1 MATPRPSLMD
11 LQSRTNSAASS
22 YRVAPSERMQHFA
35 GDIPP
40 VLSPLDAFAAHS
52 RRLAKELEETR
63 KAGQRRISRLPP
75 HVVTES
81 LTQHQAN
88 RPHYFRSLSAG
99 PSPVG
104 QENEGQGNSPK
115 FAEPT
120 TRPVSEYPQISGVP
134 NPNVGDD
141 KVFATSA
148 ELHQKPNP
156 PNYFG
161 APRAESPD
169 HVDDLSIADASKAA
183 AQHQISRP
191 RPPIPHPNMTLTL
204 APPNAPFARNTNY
217 NRYREPSDDDNTS
230 SNAGSTFSHTRKL
243 SSNSGISLPHS
254 PISALVVPRSPSTNS
269 EMSMPGNA
277 GSRLHLNF
285 SRPMSSTSLQNLRE
299 WPSRQ
304 QSKGSQTGQLSPH
317 SFDLPRTPL
326 SFDEVR
332 PRRSEDSFLEATSS
346 HTYGK
351 LSLPRGRMAD
361 CESPIS
367 SGPSAPHSE
376 WQEPM
381 LPSTPPRNT
390 TKDTNLASPSPL
402 RSTRPSEDL
411 GGRVRGG
418 NTGSSVEFG
427 SNRCASCEKPR
438 RPTTSHSTASSVK
451 SLTSSPLKPS
461 TSQGSSWS
469 MMLPPIP
476 TTSKLELIQEPTQ
489 KPTQEPQKPTQ
500 EPQKPTQEPQKPTQ
514 EPTQEPK
521 QEQSLSSRS
530 NSTVR
535 PHSVQTN
542 RNYESH
548 SIDEHVTKAIELH
561 QHGDLKEST
570 YHLRIAA
577 KHDHPTG
584 MLLYALACRHG
595 WGMRPNPQEGVQWLR
610 KAMDSA
616 MLEVAEDEKPGS
628 QTAAKD
634 VNEKKAHR
642 AQFALSIYEL
652 GVSHLNGWGTEQDK
666 ALALRCFEIA
676 GDWGDVDALT
686 EAGFC
691 YAEGIGCKKDLKMAA
706 KFYRLAAAK
715 GVSMVGNSW

>member
-1 MATPRPSLMD
+1 MEANATPQPSFID
-11 LQSRTNSAASS
+11 LQSRTNSAAGS
-22 YRVAPSERMQHFA
+22 YKVAPSERMQHFA

-88 RPHYFRSLSAG
+88 RPHYFKSLSGG

-115 FAEPT
+115 VAEPT
-120 TRPVSEYPQISGVP
+120 TRPVSAHPQISSVP

-141 KVFATSA
+141 NEVFAASTEATSVA
-148 ELHQKPNP
+148 GLHQTPNRP
-156 PNYFG
+156 DYFG

-169 HVDDLSIADASKAA
+169 HVDDLSISDTSKEA
-183 AQHQISRP
+183 AQQKTSVTQISTRP

-204 APPNAPFARNTNY
+204 TPPNAPFARNTNH
-217 NRYREPSDDDNTS
+217 NRHHEPSDDDNTS

-243 SSNSGISLPHS
+243 SSNSGTSLPLS
-254 PISALVVPRSPSTNS
+254 PVSTFVVSHARSPSTNS
-269 EMSMPGNA
+269 EMSTPGNA
-277 GSRLHLNF
+277 GSRSHLNF
-285 SRPMSSTSLQNLRE
+285 SRPMSSTSLHNLKD
-299 WPSRQ
+299 WPSQ
-304 QSKGSQTGQLSPH
+304 QELKGSQTGQLSPH
-317 SFDLPRTPL
+317 SIELPRTPL
-326 SFDEVR
+326 SFDEDR
-332 PRRSEDSFLEATSS
+332 FRRSEDAFMEAASS
-346 HTYGK
+346 HTYSK
-351 LSLPRGRMAD
+351 FFLPRGRMAD
-361 CESPIS
+361 CESVVS
-367 SGPSAPHSE
+367 SLGPSAPHFE
-376 WQEPM
+376 WEGPIS
-381 LPSTPPRNT
+381 PITPPRNT
-390 TKDTNLASPSPL
+390 TKDTTLASPSPL
-402 RSTRPSEDL
+402 RSARPSEDL
-411 GGRVRGG
+411 GGQVRGG
-418 NTGSSVEFG
+418 NTALSVEFG
-427 SNRCASCEKPR
+427 SKRCVSCEKPK

-451 SLTSSPLKPS
+451 SITPSPLKPS
-461 TSQGSSWS
+461 TSQGSSRPTL
-469 MMLPPIP
+469 LPPIP
-476 TTSKLELIQEPTQ
+476 TISKQVPI
-489 KPTQEPQKPTQ
+489 
-500 EPQKPTQEPQKPTQ
+500 QKPTQ
-514 EPTQEPK
+514 EPT

-535 PHSVQTN
+535 SHSVQTN
-542 RNYESH
+542 RSYQST
-548 SIDEHVTKAIELH
+548 DEHVTKAIELH

-616 MLEVAEDEKPGS
+616 MLEVAEDGKLGS
-628 QTAAKD
+628 ETASKD
-634 VNEKKAHR
+634 ANEKKAHR
-642 AQFALSIYEL
+642 AHFALSIYEL

-676 GDWGDVDALT
+676 GDWGDADALT

-691 YAEGIGCKKDLKMAA
+691 YAEGIGCKKDLRVAA
-706 KFYRLAAAK
+706 KYYRLAAAK